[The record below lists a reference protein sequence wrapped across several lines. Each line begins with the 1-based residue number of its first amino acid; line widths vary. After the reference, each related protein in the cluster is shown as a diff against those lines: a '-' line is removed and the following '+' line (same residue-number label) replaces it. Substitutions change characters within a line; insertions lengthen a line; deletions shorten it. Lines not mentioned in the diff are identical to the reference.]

1 MDLQERLKQLENVR
15 DWQGLVEELEK
26 GIQSTNANEAKAG
39 FHLRLGQVLES
50 KFLSGIKALKHFQD
64 AYKLNP
70 ALAESL
76 EAARAVYWSLGK
88 LNMVQKL
95 VELELRTQKD
105 PTIASQLLLELGDV
119 LCDLGDYDKATS
131 TYARALASSNGQNAE
146 ARACLE
152 DVQAESGSWQSHVNA
167 LAAAANDSPGPQR
180 CRLYLRTARVTRR
193 FQPEAVVGL
202 LERAYAG
209 DPNNKQAAALYE
221 GALGELGKLAE
232 LESLQY
238 RLLEAENQRERRARL
253 ALTFGTRWVSRH
265 QNVDTGARF
274 LEEAIKLDPGN
285 EGAFQFLRDAYG
297 RKGGDWDRVLTLAE
311 EAVTTSGENGNA
323 TFFLAQAGTI
333 AWRQLGNLI
342 RARTVFQRLSQ
353 ISPEHPILRAFE
365 AQIGESVS
373 TPQRPSLPPLATVP
387 PTRHDTT
394 PPSAEPAA
402 SARSATPSV
411 PPPVVIK
418 APPPVVSAP
427 APAAVSAPPA
437 APASVPPASGSGDL
451 AKIAELRALADKQ
464 EANKRYNEYVKT
476 LLQLAAIVPD
486 ADEKVGLYTKAAE
499 LYTGKFA
506 NQAEAVKAYEAVI
519 AIDPENR
526 GAIDYLRQMYEKRR
540 DWEKLL
546 GLERREAEQLYGDER
561 ARKFLEIAKLATER
575 VKKPEVCIELWQQ
588 VLDTDPSNA
597 EALGALGGLYER
609 SKDFEKLV
617 TVLEKQVEVTYD
629 NGQKIQILTKLGTI
643 YGDRLSNDEGA
654 VSAWRALL
662 AIDPNDRKAQEA
674 LKKKYLALGR
684 WDDLEVF
691 YAESGKW
698 DEFIRVLEQQEAKES
713 GTEAKIGMLFKIAEL
728 WADKKQKNDR
738 AARAY
743 EKVLE
748 LEPQN
753 LRAAEALIP
762 IYSQA
767 GNGKALASAIEVKL
781 GHEEDAYAKLTLLRE
796 VAALYEGKVKEP
808 QKAFARYLSAF
819 VLFPA
824 DEQTT
829 IDVERAAKAT
839 GQWQDVQGAYRTAI
853 EQAIDAGDAGL
864 AITLRL
870 KLGRVLVEEMQQ
882 IDEALTVYRA
892 VYDADSENAEALAA
906 LERLYRA
913 TSRYADL
920 LGIYEKRR
928 ELSTDHDE
936 KRQISYEIAKLYE
949 TEVKDLD
956 RAIDTYNGVLE
967 DEPTDAHALK
977 ALDVLYGQLERWE
990 PYVDTLR
997 RRIELDVNEGELV
1010 DLKFRLGRT
1019 LELHTGDPAGA
1030 LENYR
1035 EILFVDAQ
1043 HEGAREALEAL
1054 LQHPDL
1060 RAEAA
1065 AILENIYEDR
1075 GDFPKLLVALDIL
1088 AESEGDSDKRVQ
1100 LLRKVARVSSE
1111 MLNDHARA
1119 FNALA
1124 AALREQ
1130 PHQNDT
1136 REEIQRIA
1144 EISNAWKA
1152 LTELYE
1158 SIAENL
1164 TDALLARSYW
1174 MLSARIEDEALGLVD
1189 DAAKGYLH
1197 VLSLDPADAEALDA
1211 LEQLFSRTQRWTDLI
1226 GVTERRIEQTADP
1239 EQREQ
1244 LYVRMARI
1252 YDEKLGRPDDAV
1264 TSYKRVLELD
1274 PASQTALSALDALF
1288 TRQQMWSDLA

>member
-1 MDLQERLKQLENVR
+1 QR
-15 DWQGLVEELEK
+15 D
-26 GIQSTNANEAKAG
+26 
-39 FHLRLGQVLES
+39 
-50 KFLSGIKALKHFQD
+50 
-64 AYKLNP
+64 
-70 ALAESL
+70 
-76 EAARAVYWSLGK
+76 
-88 LNMVQKL
+88 
-95 VELELRTQKD
+95 
-105 PTIASQLLLELGDV
+105 
-119 LCDLGDYDKATS
+119 
-131 TYARALASSNGQNAE
+131 
-146 ARACLE
+146 
-152 DVQAESGSWQSHVNA
+152 
-167 LAAAANDSPGPQR
+167 
-180 CRLYLRTARVTRR
+180 
-193 FQPEAVVGL
+193 
-202 LERAYAG
+202 
-209 DPNNKQAAALYE
+209 
-221 GALGELGKLAE
+221 
-232 LESLQY
+232 
-238 RLLEAENQRERRARL
+238 RRARL

-265 QNVDTGARF
+265 QNVDTGAKF
-274 LEEAIKLDPGN
+274 LEEAIKLDPEN
-285 EGAFQFLRDAYG
+285 EGAFHYLRDAYG

-311 EAVTTSGENGNA
+311 EAVTHSGENGNA
-323 TFFLAQAGTI
+323 TFLLAQAGTI

-342 RARTVFQRLSQ
+342 RARTVFERLSQ

-365 AQIGESVS
+365 AQIGESLTNPPPAV
-373 TPQRPSLPPLATVP
+373 SLPPIA
-387 PTRHDTT
+387 TT
-394 PPSAEPAA
+394 PPPRQDTSPPPDGFDARRASIVDTEEAAPPTPAVTEPPAHGTVPSERPEPRA
-402 SARSATPSV
+402 SV
-411 PPPVVIK
+411 PPPPAA
-418 APPPVVSAP
+418 APVSAE
-427 APAAVSAPPA
+427 
-437 APASVPPASGSGDL
+437 GD
-451 AKIAELRALADKQ
+451 AGKIAELRALADKQ

-486 ADEKVGLYTKAAE
+486 ADEKVSLFTKAAE

-526 GAIDYLRQMYEKRR
+526 SAIDYLRQMYEKRR

-546 GLERREAEQLYGDER
+546 GLERREAERLYGDER
-561 ARKFLEIAKLATER
+561 AQKFLEIAKLATER

-588 VLDTDPSNA
+588 VLDSDPSNA

-609 SKDFEKLV
+609 SKDFDKLV
-617 TVLEKQVEVTYD
+617 NVLEKQAEVTYD
-629 NGQKIQILTKLGTI
+629 NGQKVQILTKLGTI
-643 YGDRLSNDEGA
+643 YGDRLNNDEGA
-654 VSAWRALL
+654 VNAWRALL

-698 DEFIRVLEQQEAKES
+698 DEFIRVLEQQEAKEAGS
-713 GTEAKIGMLFKIAEL
+713 EAKIGMLFKIAEL

-748 LEPQN
+748 LESQN

-767 GNGKALASAIEVKL
+767 GNSKALANAIEVTL

-796 VAALYEGKVKEP
+796 VAGLYEGKVKEP

-819 VLFPA
+819 VLFPS

-829 IDVERAAKAT
+829 VDVERAAKAT
-839 GQWQDVQGAYRTAI
+839 GQWQEVQGAYSTAI
-853 EQAIDAGDAGL
+853 EQAIDSGDAGL

-882 IDEALTVYRA
+882 VDEALTVYRA

-913 TSRYADL
+913 TSRYSDL

-928 ELSTDHDE
+928 ELSTDHGE
-936 KRQISYEIAKLYE
+936 KKQISYEIAKLYE

-956 RAIDTYNGVLE
+956 KAIDTYNGVLE

-997 RRIELDVNEGELV
+997 RRIELDVNEGELI
-1010 DLKFRLGRT
+1010 DLKFRLGQT
-1019 LELHTGDPAGA
+1019 LEKFTGDPAGA

-1035 EILFVDAQ
+1035 EILFLDAQ
-1043 HEGAREALEAL
+1043 HSGAREALEAL
-1054 LQHPDL
+1054 LQNADL

-1065 AILENIYEDR
+1065 AILENIYEER
-1075 GDFPKLLVALDIL
+1075 GDWPKLLVALDIL

-1119 FNALA
+1119 FKALA
-1124 AALREQ
+1124 SALREQ
-1130 PHQNDT
+1130 PHHGET
-1136 REEIQRIA
+1136 RAEIERIA
-1144 EISNAWKA
+1144 DMSSTWKA

-1158 SIAENL
+1158 SIAEGL
-1164 TDALLARSYW
+1164 TDAQLARSYW
-1174 MLSARIEDEALGLVD
+1174 MRSAQIEDQQLGLD
-1189 DAAKGYLH
+1189 DEAPGATSTSSRSIRPTLRRSTRSRHSSRARSGGPISSASPS
-1197 VLSLDPADAEALDA
+1197 VASSRPPTRSRASSSTCAWRASMTSSSVVRTTPSPRTSAFSSSIRPARPRSPRSTSS
-1211 LEQLFSRTQRWTDLI
+1211 SRVSGCGATLPRTS
-1226 GVTERRIEQTADP
+1226 RRSSRSPPRTTSRSPSCFAWL
-1239 EQREQ
+1239 RC
-1244 LYVRMARI
+1244 AR
-1252 YDEKLGRPDDAV
+1252 R
-1264 TSYKRVLELD
+1264 R
-1274 PASQTALSALDALF
+1274 
-1288 TRQQMWSDLA
+1288 